1 MAVTLDLIMDRLDH
15 IEGKLD
21 FVMSKLERAAMA
33 LESIERRL
41 GETLSE
47 AKDRAKTD
55 DPDDQYQ

>member
-1 MAVTLDLIMDRLDH
+1 VAVTLDLIMDRLDH

-33 LESIERRL
+33 LESIERKI
-41 GETLSE
+41 GETLTE
-47 AKDRAKTD
+47 RAKTD